1 MVCSFVVAGQDRL
14 ESLSSE
20 PHFSAFLHFFASIY
34 TQCLD
39 RQAHMQRWF
48 VEVDSRPFEHAL
60 QAVLLHQQAAAADD
74 AANDLTHGVTFEG
87 KPRLLR
93 CLSICRAFAGS

>member
-1 MVCSFVVAGQDRL
+1 MVCSLVVAGQDRL

-87 KPRLLR
+87 KTRLLR
-93 CLSICRAFAGS
+93 CSSICRAFAGS